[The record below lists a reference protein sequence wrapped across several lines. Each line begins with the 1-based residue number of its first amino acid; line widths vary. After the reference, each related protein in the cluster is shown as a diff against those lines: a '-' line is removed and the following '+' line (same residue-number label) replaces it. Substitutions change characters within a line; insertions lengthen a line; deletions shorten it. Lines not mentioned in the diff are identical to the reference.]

1 MLDSLYTVFHRG
13 SISQSSRGIYACHI
27 RSQTAMEIFLTGVAA
42 QARQGLNI
50 LRHLSE
56 NIYKSLCVSVKGII
70 LLPQEHRYGFILQP
84 EERDSSDSR
93 VFVYQL
99 AGARPKE
106 IGVRIFQQVD
116 QMSTLLYAEENG
128 TVPSA

>member
-1 MLDSLYTVFHRG
+1 MSYPIANCDGAFSDGWVT
-13 SISQSSRGIYACHI
+13 
-27 RSQTAMEIFLTGVAA
+27 A
-42 QARQGLNI
+42 QARRGLNI
-50 LRHLSE
+50 LRHLPE
-56 NIYKSLCVSVKGII
+56 NIYESLCVSVKGII

-84 EERDSSDSR
+84 EERDGSDLR

-106 IGVRIFQQVD
+106 IGVRVLQQVD
-116 QMSTLLYAEENG
+116 QLSTLLYAKENG